1 MREIIIEAGVPPE
14 VRREVG
20 INVSNRD
27 LMAENIMK
35 IESDALKGLLRDEG
49 YIEIDDRVLFVSFVA
64 NPNVKSDSPNRPVKI
79 ITVVRD
85 VFDHRHKCPEPCK
98 LNVKVVDC
106 GWN

>member
-35 IESDALKGLLRDEG
+35 IESDALKGLLRD
-49 YIEIDDRVLFVSFVA
+49 
-64 NPNVKSDSPNRPVKI
+64 
-79 ITVVRD
+79 
-85 VFDHRHKCPEPCK
+85 
-98 LNVKVVDC
+98 
-106 GWN
+106 